1 MGGCFI
7 SEPTAC
13 EEEEEVDE
21 DEDNI
26 DDEVNMD
33 DDEEGT
39 GESKKKVRF
48 SENTK
53 DPRYLL
59 FCSR

>member
-7 SEPTAC
+7 SEPTAY

-26 DDEVNMD
+26 DDEDNMD
-33 DDEEGT
+33 DDEEET
-39 GESKKKVRF
+39 EECKKKVRF
-48 SENTK
+48 SENTE
-53 DPRYLL
+53 DPT
-59 FCSR
+59 